1 MICSRGLARSGG
13 PKKKQTPGPRGTGA
27 NSAWLCLSPLLI
39 PQVFLTVSPLETW
52 ILQLFLLFH
61 LHLPVLLLSSIAS
74 PPHPWHGA
82 ALDTLTLYVDVLP
95 LPGSPPGLVPRP
107 GSWPSTVKSQSPSPW
122 TAREFPFHL
131 VIAICLFSSP
141 HYSKHIHECEHTY
154 NLITLTVVIG
164 NFSRARLSR

>member
-1 MICSRGLARSGG
+1 MICSRGLAGRGG

-107 GSWPSTVKSQSPSPW
+107 GSWPSAVKALRVLAPGPPGNSRFILQLPFVY
-122 TAREFPFHL
+122 FPL
-131 VIAICLFSSP
+131 PTTPNTYMNVS
-141 HYSKHIHECEHTY
+141 IHT
-154 NLITLTVVIG
+154 I
-164 NFSRARLSR
+164 